1 MTSQMPH
8 GPLQPDA
15 ASAQAAGGPVPQQ
28 PYGPVGPAPYGPPA
42 QPSRRSWFA
51 RHKILTG
58 LGALVTLVVVVQAL
72 GGGGSGGGSSQAG
85 QSGSDAPAAT
95 QSQEARAVS
104 DSGQAESPADKS
116 DQADQAGEGPAFA
129 GKQAKDKAV
138 QAGESLTADG
148 VTITATALVP
158 GDATLGPTAC
168 STVTISNSSGSAI
181 DVNAFDWSLQDPN
194 GVINDVGFLGS
205 DTILSASS
213 IIDGGSLTADVCF
226 DAQLGSGEYVLL
238 YKPVFSWSG
247 DRQAWINQR

>member
-58 LGALVTLVVVVQAL
+58 LGALVALVVVVQAL
-72 GGGGSGGGSSQAG
+72 GGGSGDESPQAG
-85 QSGSDAPAAT
+85 SDTPSVT
-95 QSQEARAVS
+95 RSQEARAAS
-104 DSGQAESPADKS
+104 EGGQPEPQAGEPA
-116 DQADQAGEGPAFA
+116 QADQAGEGPAFA

-148 VTITATALVP
+148 VTITATPLTP

-168 STVTISNSSGSAI
+168 STITISNNSGSAI

-205 DTILSASS
+205 DSILSASS

-226 DAQLGSGEYVLL
+226 DGQLGSGEYVLL